1 MKKIYLSIL
10 SATISMGAFAQ
21 MQLENPG
28 FETWDNVSSDTREPQ
43 QWSSIKTG
51 GGNSTTPAVF
61 VVDRSTA
68 VRPGTSGTYSAVVET
83 KNWNIVIL
91 NVDVNGILT
100 NGRVEAP
107 TTTPSDGYNRT
118 KPDDEE
124 FKTSFADY
132 PDTLIAWVNYEPAG
146 SDNGRVQCIVH
157 NISGTGLTAGTMG
170 SLPENGGSQGN
181 NVPQTIAKAEM
192 DLTAN
197 TGGWTR
203 LAIPFSYSNSNVPE
217 YILLTATSSVV
228 AGGGSPG
235 SKLYVDDLGLIYNIT
250 PVLVSSTVD
259 VSLALGAPLDVDF
272 STGGTP
278 LAATDFVAELSDEN
292 GSFASPVVIG
302 TETGTTLSSGTIGCT
317 VPAGT
322 VAGTGY
328 KVRVTNIS
336 EYYASVEVPLTV
348 TNLTVGIT
356 AVANDNIR
364 VFGLN
369 GNVTIDL
376 TNSIAENASYELISL
391 NGQRVATGALVAGN
405 INTLPNVNTGIYAVR
420 IIHAEGIFTSKV
432 LVN

>member
-1 MKKIYLSIL
+1 M
-10 SATISMGAFAQ
+10 
-21 MQLENPG
+21 
-28 FETWDNVSSDTREPQ
+28 
-43 QWSSIKTG
+43 
-51 GGNSTTPAVF
+51 
-61 VVDRSTA
+61 
-68 VRPGTSGTYSAVVET
+68 
-83 KNWNIVIL
+83 
-91 NVDVNGILT
+91 
-100 NGRVEAP
+100 
-107 TTTPSDGYNRT
+107 
-118 KPDDEE
+118 
-124 FKTSFADY
+124 
-132 PDTLIAWVNYEPAG
+132 
-146 SDNGRVQCIVH
+146 
-157 NISGTGLTAGTMG
+157 
-170 SLPENGGSQGN
+170 
-181 NVPQTIAKAEM
+181 
-192 DLTAN
+192 
-197 TGGWTR
+197 
-203 LAIPFSYSNSNVPE
+203 
-217 YILLTATSSVV
+217 
-228 AGGGSPG
+228 
-235 SKLYVDDLGLIYNIT
+235 
-250 PVLVSSTVD
+250 D